1 MVLAE
6 VVGAA
11 TVGVVGAAEPGINV
25 PTIGDALGVGT
36 AGAALT
42 PRLLISIDP
51 SGIPVRTGLLVVVV
65 DVDVGDDD
73 DARLLKP
80 APHMPDNPEVST
92 MPEDV
97 DNPEVAEIADDVDT
111 EEVDAP
117 ELAMLPVVVPV
128 AGVVAPVV
136 TPPPS

>member
-1 MVLAE
+1 VR
-6 VVGAA
+6 
-11 TVGVVGAAEPGINV
+11 VVGAAELGIKV

-51 SGIPVRTGLLVVVV
+51 SGTPVRTGLLVVVV

-73 DARLLKP
+73 DARLLEP

-111 EEVDAP
+111 EEVDVP
-117 ELAMLPVVVPV
+117 ELAMLPVIVPV